1 MAKYRC
7 SVCNYIYDEGTEG
20 IKFADLLDSW
30 NCPVCGAPKSAFVA
44 EGVSKGD
51 ESIETNV
58 AEKIIEQ
65 LVAFGVTH
73 VYGILGDS
81 NLPLLNAI
89 RKNDSI
95 DFILTRHEE
104 TAAFMASAH
113 GKITGKLG
121 VCMSIAGLG
130 ATNLITGLMDAATE

>member
-7 SVCNYIYDEGTEG
+7 SVCNYIYNEITEG
-20 IKFADLLDSW
+20 KGFDILPDSW

-44 EGVSKGD
+44 EGVSKED

-65 LVAFGVTH
+65 LVAIGVTH
-73 VYGILGDS
+73 VYGIPGDS

-89 RKNDSI
+89 RKNDNI
-95 DFILTRHEE
+95 DFILTDTR
-104 TAAFMASAH
+104 
-113 GKITGKLG
+113 KLQP
-121 VCMSIAGLG
+121 SWL
-130 ATNLITGLMDAATE
+130 LPTEK